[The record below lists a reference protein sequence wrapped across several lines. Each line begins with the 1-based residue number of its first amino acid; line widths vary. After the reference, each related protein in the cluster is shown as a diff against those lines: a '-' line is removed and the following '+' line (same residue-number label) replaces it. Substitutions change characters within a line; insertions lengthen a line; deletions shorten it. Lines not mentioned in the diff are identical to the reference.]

1 MKKVWILILLIII
14 GGIGFIYFSPIFEKN
29 PPIIKVMSS
38 NGYTNLK
45 NPVRIVLE
53 DDSGIRYYRV
63 VVITK
68 DGVEELY
75 NSTNPSMGKKV
86 VLNINLPKTTDKTI
100 KLKIVAADTSK
111 WNFFGGNESSKE
123 VILKVDTTSPE
134 VEIIN
139 NSYAIGRGGSGA
151 VVVKIY
157 DENLKDKY
165 ILVNGKYRFNLTP
178 FVKKDYYVAL
188 IAWPIEEKVFN
199 AEVVAIDV
207 AGNKVIE
214 HIPYYWRS
222 YKYPI
227 SKITITDKFINRVA
241 KKVLEKL
248 SLDIPNDPIQ
258 IFKKLNEKVRK
269 MNEEEIY
276 SLTSKIY
283 EDKVDFFSINRF
295 RPLPGSAVKAKFGE
309 LRKYYYDNKL
319 ISTAIHKGI
328 DLAKIKRAKVY
339 ASNYGKVIDNKYIG
353 IYGNTLIVYHK
364 LGLYTLYAH
373 LSTFKVK
380 KGDLVKKGQIIARTG
395 ATGAVFGDHL
405 HFGVYIQG
413 IAVNPIEWMDP
424 NWIKINIVDVINYS
438 KRLINK

>member
-1 MKKVWILILLIII
+1 MKKIWILILFVII

-29 PPIIKVMSS
+29 PPIIKVISS

-45 NPVRIVLE
+45 NPVKVILE
-53 DDSGIRYYRV
+53 DESGIKYYRV

-75 NSTNPSMGKKV
+75 NLTNPSMGKKV

-111 WNFFGGNESSKE
+111 WNFFAGNESSKE
-123 VILKVDTTSPE
+123 VILKVDAISPE

-241 KKVLEKL
+241 KRVLEKL

-295 RPLPGSAVKAKFGE
+295 GPLPGSAVKAKFGE

-319 ISTAIHKGI
+319 ISMAIHKGI

-424 NWIKINIVDVINYS
+424 NWIKMNIIDVINYS